1 MQTRL
6 TERMLQEGAAMV
18 GFADLGNLPA
28 EVRHGMSYGVT
39 IAVALDPEIIQ
50 NISEGPTHPYFHEY
64 NRANTL
70 LAELSQSA
78 AGLLIENGYQTVTF
92 APTSEDFD
100 TETLTTPLPHKTV
113 ATRAGLGWIGKSA
126 LLITEQFGCAFR
138 MISVLT
144 DAVFDTPAPV
154 NVSRCGECR
163 DCVKACPGQAILDR
177 NWEAGMSR
185 ESYYSAARCY
195 QIGKGYAASLEIE
208 STICG
213 ICIAACPW
221 TKKYISR
228 SKRGISS

>member
-6 TERMLQEGAAMV
+6 TELLLQEGAAIV
-18 GFADLGNLPA
+18 GFADLSNLPA
-28 EVRHGMSYGVT
+28 EGRHGMNYAVS
-39 IAVALDPEIIQ
+39 IAVTLEPQIIQ
-50 NISEGPTHPYFHEY
+50 NISAGPTHEYEHEY
-64 NRANTL
+64 NRVNTL
-70 LAELSQSA
+70 LAELSRRA
-78 AGLLIENGYQTVTF
+78 ARLLADNGYKAVTF
-92 APTSEDFD
+92 APTSEDFN
-100 TETLTTPLPHKTV
+100 TETLATPLPHKTV

-126 LLITEQFGCAFR
+126 LLITEQFGAAFR

-144 DAVFDTPAPV
+144 DAVFETPAPV
-154 NVSRCGECR
+154 NVSRCGECE

-185 ESYYSAARCY
+185 ESYYSAARCH
-195 QIGKGYAASLEIE
+195 QIGKGYAAALRID

-228 SKRGISS
+228 STCGKS